1 MVAVNVA
8 ADRCHLHVITD
19 WHFTSSSLLFFTTC
33 LYKNRK
39 KLTTSRRHHILPIIP
54 YSNCIWQYAV
64 RWLLALCSQFHCHR
78 ANAWFHIHPP
88 PPCKA
93 NVASL
98 PCRSHAVLLSSCSL
112 LRRRRDLL
120 SDLQTGSER
129 GHTFT
134 NSTISAQFRD
144 HIDFPCNHSPAHKLR
159 GDWAAS
165 AGGAVTADSAPFWLA
180 KSPSLSLVH
189 PRLVR
194 LVPPCT
200 ACKWSGNGDAPP
212 RHDNTQHRVQLSWT
226 RAVYELV
233 KDNQVNPKTGVHWRP
248 RDCNRC
254 HCWRGWHQFIYFRSA
269 FKEACFIVS
278 NKYLCTGRASFMAS
292 CVSFTQLFTPMHR
305 QTVGE

>member
-212 RHDNTQHRVQLSWT
+212 RHDNTQQSSAELNQGCL
-226 RAVYELV
+226 RACQRQPSKPKNGSALKTTWLQPMPLLTWLASVYLFPERL
-233 KDNQVNPKTGVHWRP
+233 Q
-248 RDCNRC
+248 
-254 HCWRGWHQFIYFRSA
+254 RSVLY
-269 FKEACFIVS
+269 C
-278 NKYLCTGRASFMAS
+278 
-292 CVSFTQLFTPMHR
+292 Q
-305 QTVGE
+305 Q